1 MAKIQRTVNMMK
13 EKRQVPEHVNEE
25 RKKYIKTRKMLMEA
39 LKNEGK
45 TIVQLSELTGLAL
58 PETTYYL
65 MTLQKFGDVMVE
77 GVDDSDEYYIYKLKN
92 SK

>member
-1 MAKIQRTVNMMK
+1 MMK
-13 EKRQVPEHVNEE
+13 EKRQVPEHVNEG

-39 LKNEGK
+39 LKDEGK
-45 TIVQLSELTGLAL
+45 TIVQLSELTGLNL

>member
-1 MAKIQRTVNMMK
+1 MK
-13 EKRQVPEHVNEE
+13 EKRQVPGHVNEE

-39 LKNEGK
+39 LKDGGK
-45 TIVQLSELTGLAL
+45 TIVQLSEQTGLAL

-77 GVDDSDEYYIYKLKN
+77 GVDDSDEYYIYKLKTD
-92 SK
+92 K